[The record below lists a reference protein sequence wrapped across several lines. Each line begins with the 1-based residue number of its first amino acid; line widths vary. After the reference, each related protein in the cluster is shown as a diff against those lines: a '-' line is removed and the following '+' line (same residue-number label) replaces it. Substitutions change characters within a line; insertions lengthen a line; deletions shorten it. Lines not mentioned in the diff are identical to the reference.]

1 MGSKCPRKKKIACGV
16 AFARTHV
23 LPASENNLI
32 LPQIKL
38 NILFEYFYMA
48 FHNLQNSGI
57 SETLDFKIFRGSMPR
72 IH

>member
-1 MGSKCPRKKKIACGV
+1 MGSKCTRILSKHPNFKIFACGV
-16 AFARTHV
+16 AFARIHV

-48 FHNLQNSGI
+48 FNNLQNSVN
-57 SETLDFKIFRGSMPR
+57 SSAKL
-72 IH
+72 